1 MADATKNATLPKE
14 VFAVEV
20 PNHELLK
27 LAYDAY
33 LANSRQSSATTLKR
47 GEVRGGGKKP

>member
-1 MADATKNATLPKE
+1 MAENTLPKE

-27 LAYDAY
+27 MAYNAY
-33 LANSRQSSATTLKR
+33 LANSR
-47 GEVRGGGKKP
+47 

>member
-1 MADATKNATLPKE
+1 MAETTTTASKTTTATTLPKE

-33 LANSRQSSATTLKR
+33 LAN
-47 GEVRGGGKKP
+47 